1 MSEAS
6 QQQSIAECPYCQK
19 SGLPILPLRYSVT
32 RTDSESGLPVGP
44 ALSGSFGEGVTDI
57 ALPEGQA
64 YTLRLVRAGYLY
76 VFNEV
81 RGSWS
86 GYIVTEKGYLFPY
99 VTEIKSDVLAGM
111 NPDQIQGG
119 IDALLQPPSD
129 EEEFTCT
136 LNPDHQY
143 PGRCITIPNA
153 DQADNIYLAFSDTA
167 WTKRVW
173 HEHATNAQIGD
184 NGLQRRD
191 HMRRLSLAEWRGGST
206 KHAAPLAALEDRVAE
221 TGYPLMSANM
231 SEPVSSEEDSAPPR
245 TPFGHSQSSLNGIEG
260 QVEGLQRWA
269 EAQAEPLGMSPVMVA
284 LEDPVGITA
293 DLASLMGTRLREK
306 MSDPS
311 QARPLAISS
320 AIANIRQGIRE
331 DAENRQ
337 IYRTERQATQ
347 LAYSREMVLAGV
359 FSSDVREMQQ
369 EIRENWSNPT
379 PVQLSTARDDAWN
392 DYTSKLN
399 MPKLQAWESKWQK
412 ELQDFDTEQ
421 LVPLARTHVRW
432 MESDNL
438 YKHLDTQHDD
448 RDIETGAAFVD
459 TLLLCIQDTQE
470 YAPCSALYQRWLSA
484 QTIDRRNLV
493 LRALGYHQAVILEQ
507 WEEKLQGGLMPDAL
521 RGLPWNALIGAYGEA
536 LDALRDGSQNAVV
549 RLTAAL
555 GGPFAKVA
563 AKAVDG
569 VVGPALVAMGVIGRA
584 PVILADVTMSKQAAI
599 AELVA
604 RMMAVNPEVGTL
616 DDLNRA
622 IDIQMRKARIYGMH
636 IEGTG
641 RHRYLLMA
649 DPRVV
654 GDYPGQDAQ
663 GNARRFAESAI
674 LTEADRKELTRLRW
688 RQLLPTEAGLGVV
701 AGILQCI
708 ALGKLAD
715 DLASGMA
722 HEQNENRWRYH
733 TGLVGLGGTLA
744 ETVGKWSKSAS
755 QVGSRAAM
763 RLERYLGTALRV
775 SGRVLGLGA
784 GMVMAVWDVA
794 RGWQE
799 VQEGNGW
806 VGGFFFASA
815 ASSVLAMGMFAG
827 WFGATILGLSTTGI
841 GIVLVVLV
849 IAIAILIEV
858 LKDNK
863 VQDWLERCYF
873 GKFEAGERY
882 QNSELE
888 LSELELAL
896 NNMKG

>member
-1 MSEAS
+1 MSEAT
-6 QQQSIAECPYCQK
+6 QQQSIASCPYCQK
-19 SGLPILPLRYSVT
+19 SGLPILPLRYAVT
-32 RTDSESGLPVGP
+32 RTDSGSGLPQGP
-44 ALSGSFGEGVTDI
+44 ELSGSFGEGVTDI
-57 ALPEGQA
+57 ALPEGQS

-76 VFNEV
+76 VFNEA
-81 RGSWS
+81 GKTWS
-86 GYIVTEKGYLFPY
+86 GYIVTERGYLFPY
-99 VTEIKSDVLAGM
+99 VSEIKNDVLAGM
-111 NPDQIQGG
+111 NPEQVQGG
-119 IDALLQPPSD
+119 IDAQLQPPPD

-173 HEHATNAQIGD
+173 HEHATNAQVGD

-191 HMRRLSLAEWRGGST
+191 HMRKLSLAEWRGGSA
-206 KHAAPLAALEDRVAE
+206 KHAAPMAELADRVAE
-221 TGYPLMSANM
+221 ANYESMPPNLPPVTLMRSDLYQWTA
-231 SEPVSSEEDSAPPR
+231 
-245 TPFGHSQSSLNGIEG
+245 PFGHSPASIHGMDD
-260 QVEGLQRWA
+260 QVEGLVTWA
-269 EAQAEPLGMSPVMVA
+269 EEQAEPLDMPPVMVA
-284 LEDPVGITA
+284 LDDPVGIA
-293 DLASLMGTRLREK
+293 SDLASLMGARLGEK
-306 MSDPS
+306 MTDPA
-311 QARPLAISS
+311 QARPLAISA
-320 AIANIRQGIRE
+320 AIGNIRQSIRE

-347 LAYSREMVLAGV
+347 LAYSRGMVLAGL

-379 PVQLSTARDDAWN
+379 PVQLSTARDDAWD

-421 LVPLARTHVRW
+421 LVPLARAHVQW

-438 YKHLDTQHDD
+438 YEHLDTQHDD
-448 RDIETGAAFVD
+448 RDIESGAAFVD

-470 YAPCSALYQRWLSA
+470 YAPCAALYQRWLSA
-484 QTIDRRNLV
+484 TTIARRNLV
-493 LRALGYHQAVILEQ
+493 LRALGYHQAAILEQ
-507 WEEKLQGGLMPDAL
+507 WEGTLQGGLKPDAL
-521 RGLPWNALIGAYGEA
+521 RGLPWDALITGYGEA

-549 RLTAAL
+549 RLTAVL

-563 AKAVDG
+563 ADAVDR

-636 IEGTG
+636 IEGTSQ
-641 RHRYLLMA
+641 HRYLIMA

-654 GDYPGQDAQ
+654 GDFPGQDAQ
-663 GNARRFAESAI
+663 GNARRFAEAAI
-674 LTEADRKELTRLRW
+674 LTEVERTELTRLRW

-701 AGILQCI
+701 AGILQCM

-715 DLASGMA
+715 DLDNGMA
-722 HEQNENRWRYH
+722 HEQNENRWRYRTGF
-733 TGLVGLGGTLA
+733 TGLIGTLA
-744 ETVGKWSKSAS
+744 ETVGKWSESAS
-755 QVGSRAAM
+755 KAGSRVARA
-763 RLERYLGTALRV
+763 LERYLGIALRV
-775 SGRVLGLGA
+775 VGKTFGIGA
-784 GMVMAVWDVA
+784 GVVMALWDFR
-794 RGWQE
+794 RGFQE
-799 VQEGNGW
+799 LGEGNGW
-806 VGGFFFASA
+806 VGGLLFASGTF
-815 ASSVLAMGMFAG
+815 SLLAMGMFAG
-827 WFGATILGLSTTGI
+827 WFGATVFGLSATGI

-858 LKDNK
+858 FKDNK

-873 GKFEAGERY
+873 GKFEESERY
-882 QNSELE
+882 QEPELE
-888 LSELELAL
+888 IDELELAL
-896 NNMKG
+896 NDMKG